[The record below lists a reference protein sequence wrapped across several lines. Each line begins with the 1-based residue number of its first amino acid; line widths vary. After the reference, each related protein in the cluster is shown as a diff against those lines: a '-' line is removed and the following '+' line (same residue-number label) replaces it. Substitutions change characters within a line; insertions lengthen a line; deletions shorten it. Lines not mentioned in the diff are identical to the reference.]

1 MLPCFIHNQNAILHV
16 KVMVKCSKKLVTKN
30 VTKLWKM
37 SKMGWGGGGFSVKN
51 KNQKVQNSKCRLL
64 FDEGG
69 GSELFPKLK

>member
-37 SKMGWGGGGFSVKN
+37 SKMGWGGVSA
-51 KNQKVQNSKCRLL
+51 KNQKVHNSKCRLL

>member
-37 SKMGWGGGGFSVKN
+37 SKMGWGGQC
-51 KNQKVQNSKCRLL
+51 QKSKSPQ
-64 FDEGG
+64 FKIKTA
-69 GSELFPKLK
+69 F

>member
-1 MLPCFIHNQNAILHV
+1 MIKSFFKNLNKCYHAILHV
-16 KVMVKCSKKLVTKN
+16 KVMVKCSKKLVTEN

-37 SKMGWGGGGFSVKN
+37 SKMGWGVSA
-51 KNQKVQNSKCRLL
+51 KNQKVHNSKCRLL